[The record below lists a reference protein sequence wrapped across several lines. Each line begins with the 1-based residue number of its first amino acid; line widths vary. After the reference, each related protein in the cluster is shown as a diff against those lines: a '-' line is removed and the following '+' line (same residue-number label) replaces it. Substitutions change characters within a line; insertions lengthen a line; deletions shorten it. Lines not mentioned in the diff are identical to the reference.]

1 MHLHTLMRSHST
13 NSFYNKISP
22 YTDNAFACVR
32 AHPLQGFGNVDIAEL
47 MIYDAALT
55 QQEMDRIGNY
65 LALKFAISSFRID
78 SDVGS
83 VTRSAA
89 VSKNCGCSGGPPWGA
104 CNPTFGP
111 YCEDGVA
118 LSSGTCKSSDQNLQ
132 VTTGTGNSYL
142 NLGNAGPNPTF
153 IAQGGSWFSV
163 KGQFLLPTD
172 VNRNDNS
179 GIFGT
184 ADYATLDTNSADADT
199 VITSRYLAVSIG
211 HVPYACRTAFST
223 VKCLDSDFIETFATG
238 CKIWMKPSAGTVT
251 GSTTLCAQ
259 WVPPSPLPEIR
270 CMSPPG
276 IGPNQDLIIY
286 WHGVATVLSNWF
298 HYQNPLIES
307 LMPTRIN
314 YKGGIITVRGQNF
327 GPKASYTEKTQTT
340 ADTYQAQVLILNR
353 RQTKCRKTTWVS
365 DRELICEVPPMP
377 PSRVEVDTTAR
388 TSKTQVVVEVL
399 VSRST
404 QSAVSELTFT
414 QVPAYYACSNDRSTS
429 KAAQRECFKCCRS
442 ACIVD
447 EFASGA
453 RKAGFTYTYCDKEC
467 YKYCGY
473 HSGRGRMLLSVQ
485 IPLISALLSL
495 VSHDDGAHRLYL
507 QHQDKEYSLNVSS
520 SSASCVASF
529 LTFLASGLSPAGEE
543 GEGGGAATAV
553 VEAPKLLAGF
563 LLLAT
568 AGCLLRV
575 MPMSRERRRGQGPSV
590 CARV

>member
-1 MHLHTLMRSHST
+1 
-13 NSFYNKISP
+13 
-22 YTDNAFACVR
+22 
-32 AHPLQGFGNVDIAEL
+32 
-47 MIYDAALT
+47 
-55 QQEMDRIGNY
+55 
-65 LALKFAISSFRID
+65 
-78 SDVGS
+78 
-83 VTRSAA
+83 
-89 VSKNCGCSGGPPWGA
+89 
-104 CNPTFGP
+104 
-111 YCEDGVA
+111 
-118 LSSGTCKSSDQNLQ
+118 
-132 VTTGTGNSYL
+132 
-142 NLGNAGPNPTF
+142 
-153 IAQGGSWFSV
+153 
-163 KGQFLLPTD
+163 
-172 VNRNDNS
+172 
-179 GIFGT
+179 
-184 ADYATLDTNSADADT
+184 
-199 VITSRYLAVSIG
+199 
-211 HVPYACRTAFST
+211 
-223 VKCLDSDFIETFATG
+223 
-238 CKIWMKPSAGTVT
+238 
-251 GSTTLCAQ
+251 
-259 WVPPSPLPEIR
+259 
-270 CMSPPG
+270 
-276 IGPNQDLIIY
+276 
-286 WHGVATVLSNWF
+286 
-298 HYQNPLIES
+298 
-307 LMPTRIN
+307 
-314 YKGGIITVRGQNF
+314 
-327 GPKASYTEKTQTT
+327 
-340 ADTYQAQVLILNR
+340 
-353 RQTKCRKTTWVS
+353 
-365 DRELICEVPPMP
+365 MP

-404 QSAVSELTFT
+404 QSAVSELTYT